1 MAVLAGG
8 YLDIRFVA
16 TFRGSSRRLNYN
28 RTTVSNGG
36 TAYIEAGGTF
46 VATG

>member
-1 MAVLAGG
+1 MVAGG

-16 TFRGSSRRLNYN
+16 TFRGGGRRLNN
-28 RTTVSNGG
+28 QRTALSVGA

-46 VATG
+46 LATG